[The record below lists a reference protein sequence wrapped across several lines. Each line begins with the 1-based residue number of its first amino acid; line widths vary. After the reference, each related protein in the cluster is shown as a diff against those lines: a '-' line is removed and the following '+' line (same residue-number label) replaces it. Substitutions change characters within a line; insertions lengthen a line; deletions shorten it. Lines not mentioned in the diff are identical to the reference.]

1 MRLARKLI
9 FALVA
14 AVLAVMVV
22 ATYFRIEE
30 EREALLLDVRD
41 DHVMFARA
49 LRAIVVSTWT
59 NEGEDRARALVRHAD
74 IEDTHL
80 GLDLVDRSTTEDSE
94 RGDGTAGIGS
104 RRGRET
110 VWVYDDRIVILEP
123 LGITEQPELALRI
136 SQPLDAQRALLASSL
151 WHGVIEAIAVVVACT
166 LLVVGL
172 GWAFVGLPV
181 QELILEARRIGARA
195 KTIPPVR
202 LDQNDEI
209 GELAREM
216 AAMSDRLVEAD
227 ARVDSAHQR
236 RLDALEQLRHADRL
250 RTVGQLASGLA
261 HELGTPLNVV
271 SGRARLIEDADGATE
286 EIVGDA
292 KIILDQTARI
302 TTLVKQLLGFARRSQ
317 PRDEAAD
324 LATIASRVAHLL
336 QPIAGKSG
344 VTIQFSAPS
353 GPCVTR
359 CDAFLFEQALTNVVL
374 NGLQAMPDGGTLHM
388 EVFRRMATPPK
399 SQGASPSPFGVVRVS
414 DEGRGISASDL
425 ERIFDPFFTTK
436 EVGEGTGLGL
446 SVVYGILEDHGGFIE
461 VESEVGRGSQ
471 FDLLVPMRDVPLSHG
486 EPAHDGPQSENEPG
500 ENRPLKGQS

>member
-1 MRLARKLI
+1 VRLARKLI
-9 FALVA
+9 FALVS
-14 AVLAVMVV
+14 AVLVVMVV
-22 ATYFRIEE
+22 ATYFRVEE

-49 LRAIVVSTWT
+49 LRAIVVSTWA
-59 NEGEDRARALVRHAD
+59 NEGEERARALVRHAD

-80 GLDLVDRSTTEDSE
+80 GLDLVDRSTIEE
-94 RGDGTAGIGS
+94 GGAAGIGS

-110 VWVYDDRIVILEP
+110 VWVYEDRIVILEP
-123 LGITEQPELALRI
+123 LGIPAQPDLALRI
-136 SQPLDAQRALLASSL
+136 SQPLDAQRALLARSL
-151 WHGVIEAIAVVVACT
+151 WHGVLEAIAVVVACT

-181 QELILEARRIGARA
+181 QELIGEARRIGARGPKQA
-195 KTIPPVR
+195 PVR
-202 LDQNDEI
+202 LGQNDEI

-227 ARVDSAHQR
+227 ALVDTAHKR

-271 SGRARLIEDADGATE
+271 SGRARLIEEADGATD
-286 EIVGDA
+286 EIADDA
-292 KIILDQTARI
+292 RIILDQTARI
-302 TTLVKQLLGFARRSQ
+302 TALVKQLLGFARRSR

-336 QPIAGKSG
+336 TPIAGKSG
-344 VTIQFSAPS
+344 ITIEFSAPS

-374 NGLQAMPDGGTLHM
+374 NGLQAMAAGGTLRM
-388 EVFRRMATPPK
+388 EVFRKMATPPK
-399 SQGASPSPFGVVRVS
+399 SASSTPERFGVVRVT
-414 DEGRGISASDL
+414 DTGRGIEPADL

-436 EVGEGTGLGL
+436 DIGEGTGLGL

-461 VESEVGRGSQ
+461 VESQVGRGSQ
-471 FDLLVPMRDVPLSHG
+471 FDLLVPMRDLPLPVERTADDAPNETNAG
-486 EPAHDGPQSENEPG
+486 EG
-500 ENRPLKGQS
+500 RPTQGDA